1 MELVLVSLSVPA
13 ERPAWLRAPA
23 PAGDNYHELKRL
35 VRELNLHTV
44 CESAACP
51 NTGECWN
58 RRTAT
63 FMILGNVCT

>member
-1 MELVLVSLSVPA
+1 MELVLVSNSAPA

-63 FMILGNVCT
+63 FMIL